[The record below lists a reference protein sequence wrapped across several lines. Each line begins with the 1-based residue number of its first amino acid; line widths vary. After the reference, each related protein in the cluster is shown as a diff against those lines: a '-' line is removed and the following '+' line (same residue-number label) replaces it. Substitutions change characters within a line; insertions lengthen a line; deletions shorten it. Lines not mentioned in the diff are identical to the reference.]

1 MKNKSANNIVWV
13 EYWILKVDPTQEA
26 EIFADQTPDGN
37 WKCEIEL
44 PLINQTVCSIAK
56 TQVDAMIKTADQ
68 AAKIIN
74 DYMSAHQ
81 ELNIKNIY
89 TNGHYEIVE
98 DEKGNF
104 LSIEVNSEHRRKES
118 KKMVNAISKTL
129 DIIGN
134 AVEKIEKISYL
145 NKNIFIQ
152 VVDKSVFPD
161 NLDDTEISDM
171 IDDNI
176 RQVYGYGYQGFAATI
191 RNNLIINVGYI
202 IDPKEID

>member
-26 EIFADQTPDGN
+26 EIFANQTPDGS

-44 PLINQTVCSIAK
+44 PRINQKVCSMAD

-68 AAKIIN
+68 AAEIIN

-89 TNGHYEIVE
+89 ANGHYEIIE
-98 DEKGNF
+98 DENGNF
-104 LSIEVNSEHRRKES
+104 VSIEVNSEYRKKES
-118 KKMVNAISKTL
+118 EKLVNAISKTL

-134 AVEKIEKISYL
+134 AVEKVEKISYL